1 MIFFCFFNE
10 SNNDFNLVNFLL
22 LFVIVSLALLIKKFI
37 VFNSI
42 IQIKFKVFIFF
53 NNNNNGYNVVVDDD
67 DDSCKSND
75 NTNKIAI
82 VITNNNDN
90 NRNDDDNNRNDDIT
104 Y

>member
-10 SNNDFNLVNFLL
+10 SNNDFNLVHFLL
-22 LFVIVSLALLIKKFI
+22 LFLIVSLALLIKKFI
-37 VFNSI
+37 VFSSI

-53 NNNNNGYNVVVDDD
+53 NNNNNGYNVDDDDDDD

-90 NRNDDDNNRNDDIT
+90 NRNDDIT